1 MVATLEFDQL
11 HVISD
16 LHLGGVKPFQIFGST
31 VELVSLITYLAQQPE
46 DQQVGLLINGDFID
60 FLAEEPGAYF
70 DPERAV
76 DKLDRV
82 LGDASFAPVFAAM
95 RAFVRADHRVLVINL
110 GNHDLELALPWVRE
124 HLIQALCGDEL
135 PARARLRLVQ
145 DGTGVLCRVGGAKVL
160 CVHGNEVDSW
170 NVADFERVRRITRDL
185 QFGKSVDA
193 WIPNAGTQ
201 MVIDVMNG
209 IKRRYPFVD
218 LLKPEAEGVVP
229 ALVALDPSAL
239 NKLRAVAAVAGR
251 VAWDAARM
259 STGFLGDGPAGATGV
274 PPGTPSAD
282 ATFRAARAPH
292 ESRGI
297 DSAESARLME
307 LVEREL
313 SRGTDPI
320 DLVRGD
326 VGQQLGFWS
335 AAWGL
340 ATGKPSSEA
349 LREAFELL
357 DADRSFDIGAP
368 DDTYA
373 RLDRLV
379 APDIDYVVAGH
390 THLERALPRQSG
402 RGYYFNSG
410 TWARLIR
417 IDPDVR
423 RSPERFERVFRLFQ
437 GGSMEALDAEPGLVI
452 KRCSVVSIGTGA
464 DGRAYGELRHMQG
477 AQLVAVEHSR
487 YPGD

>member
-31 VELVSLITYLAQQPE
+31 VELVSLITYLAQQSE
-46 DQQVGLLINGDFID
+46 DQQIGLLINGDFID

-259 STGFLGDGPAGATGV
+259 STGFLGDGTAGATGV

-282 ATFRAARAPH
+282 ATFRAARAPQA
-292 ESRGI
+292 SRGI

-313 SRGTDPI
+313 SRGTEPI
-320 DLVRGD
+320 EP
-326 VGQQLGFWS
+326 
-335 AAWGL
+335 L
-340 ATGKPSSEA
+340 A
-349 LREAFELL
+349 
-357 DADRSFDIGAP
+357 RS
-368 DDTYA
+368 T
-373 RLDRLV
+373 
-379 APDIDYVVAGH
+379 
-390 THLERALPRQSG
+390 
-402 RGYYFNSG
+402 
-410 TWARLIR
+410 
-417 IDPDVR
+417 
-423 RSPERFERVFRLFQ
+423 
-437 GGSMEALDAEPGLVI
+437 
-452 KRCSVVSIGTGA
+452 
-464 DGRAYGELRHMQG
+464 
-477 AQLVAVEHSR
+477 
-487 YPGD
+487 